1 MKWRMKILIMCLACT
16 LSALVLQT
24 ILFQDTSSR
33 ILTNRVKAETVGSL
47 QNLQNSVY
55 SYLNSMEGNLIKIY
69 EEDSFMDALNADTDI
84 GELKKDFMGL
94 AQEFTA
100 EELVTL
106 SVEEI
111 ADRLKKTG
119 GTAFRCESVEVTV
132 DEVDISSSV
141 AIATCG
147 HCFT

>member
-24 ILFQDTSSR
+24 VLFQDTSSR

-84 GELKKDFMGL
+84 EELKKNFMGL
-94 AQEFTA
+94 AQEFT
-100 EELVTL
+100 L
-106 SVEEI
+106 S
-111 ADRLKKTG
+111 
-119 GTAFRCESVEVTV
+119 AFETDDGVR
-132 DEVDISSSV
+132 
-141 AIATCG
+141 AFTC
-147 HCFT
+147 TMRTIR